1 MKKAL
6 LAILLVLSLGSS
18 VSFAADWRDWRG
30 HSRQDSYRYN
40 YGRHYGYRH
49 GHDRFD
55 RQHPYYWHRYDRG
68 RPWYHRYSD
77 RPYWRR

>member
-1 MKKAL
+1 MKKVV

-18 VSFAADWRDWRG
+18 VGFAADWRDWRG
-30 HSRQDSYRYN
+30 YGRRDDYRHNYSHYQGYRY
-40 YGRHYGYRH
+40 R
-49 GHDRFD
+49 HDRFY
-55 RQHPYYWHRYDRG
+55 RHHPYSHRQDRF